1 MRLYS
6 VVDHAPKRGDPLMSL
21 DQLTKDPTEAAKIL
35 ATLQEKDAEATACRY
50 PTCQEPRQTAPATG
64 RPAVYCLNPEHNPV
78 TNHRARQYLKD
89 LAAGVTAEVAA
100 SKRENLRSE
109 VAPVESLRTSVVRSI
124 SQL

>member
-1 MRLYS
+1 
-6 VVDHAPKRGDPLMSL
+6 MSL

-78 TNHRARQYLKD
+78 TSHRARQYLKD
-89 LAAGVTAEVAA
+89 LAAGVTPEIAA
-100 SKRENLRSE
+100 LTRESSKP
-109 VAPVESLRTSVVRSI
+109 VGMAPVESLCKVDN
-124 SQL
+124 